1 MALLQDVCGRAG
13 ASYVRRRAQS
23 RGSSGDT
30 PGWVPPPA
38 RCQDAATL
46 KSPFP
51 GPQLLRRRRQ
61 NAGDAAFRRRW
72 EAVGR
77 WLGELTVGP
86 GLKVRFHRDS
96 NSDRWIQSPEC
107 SPLHHG
113 TASQSAAPPAEPG
126 SAQPRGPR
134 TRLLSGARSPRPE
147 PASSA
152 TPGGASLAFP
162 RRVSVGSTSWLR
174 RHPLGDDP
182 QAGLL
187 NLPPDPPVLPGFLE
201 FYSLRFGGC
210 GSSVFLGVEGVP
222 PSAMDSPSLSRYRWS
237 LFTIWSTN
245 HTLTYLMG
253 PVDSTG
259 PAMLM
264 EAEGRAWKSP
274 TYQIPVAVPIYI
286 LPTSVQKF
294 PFLHILTDICCS
306 CSF

>member
-51 GPQLLRRRRQ
+51 GPRLLRRRRQ

-77 WLGELTVGP
+77 WLGELVYRERHKEG
-86 GLKVRFHRDS
+86 
-96 NSDRWIQSPEC
+96 
-107 SPLHHG
+107 
-113 TASQSAAPPAEPG
+113 G
-126 SAQPRGPR
+126 STQPRGPR

-286 LPTSVQKF
+286 LPTSVQRF